1 MTKEQKLSEQEI
13 SRYSRHL
20 ILPQV
25 GLEGQLK
32 LKNSKVLAVGTGAL
46 GSPIL
51 LYLAAAGVGTI
62 GLVDFD
68 VVEESNLHRQIIH
81 TTNDIKKSK
90 VQSAK
95 EKLEALN
102 PNSKIVTFNERLT
115 SSNALNIIKDF
126 DIVIDGTDNF
136 PTRYLINDACVM
148 LKKPFVYGS
157 IFRFEGQVSVFNYD
171 GGACYRC
178 LFPNPPKAGLV
189 PSCSEAGVLGVLP
202 GIIGTIQ
209 TNELIKIILK
219 IGEPLKNRL
228 LSFDS
233 LKMQFRDMKFNKNEN
248 CPICSKNATIKELI
262 DYEEFC
268 GLKEK
273 TDIKVDEITL
283 EEFKSLLAKKDS
295 IQIVDVRPK
304 IDFDL
309 NNIKDSINIPFES
322 LEDDINQIDSLKK
335 VIVVCKIGMLSKEA
349 ILKLKNI
356 GFKAELY
363 SLKGG
368 VTSWLND
375 L

>member
-51 LYLAAAGVGTI
+51 LYLAAAGIGTI

-209 TNELIKIILK
+209 TNELIKIILQ

-248 CPICSKNATIKELI
+248 CPICSKNTTIKELI

-273 TDIKVDEITL
+273 IDIKVDEITL
-283 EEFKSLLAKKDS
+283 EEFKSVLAKKDS

-309 NNIKDSINIPFES
+309 NNIKDSINIPFEN
-322 LEDDINQIDSLKK
+322 LENDINKIDSSKK
-335 VIVVCKIGMLSKEA
+335 IIVVCKIGMLSKEA

>member
-219 IGEPLKNRL
+219 KYRKL
-228 LSFDS
+228 
-233 LKMQFRDMKFNKNEN
+233 
-248 CPICSKNATIKELI
+248 
-262 DYEEFC
+262 
-268 GLKEK
+268 
-273 TDIKVDEITL
+273 
-283 EEFKSLLAKKDS
+283 
-295 IQIVDVRPK
+295 
-304 IDFDL
+304 
-309 NNIKDSINIPFES
+309 INI
-322 LEDDINQIDSLKK
+322 
-335 VIVVCKIGMLSKEA
+335 
-349 ILKLKNI
+349 
-356 GFKAELY
+356 
-363 SLKGG
+363 
-368 VTSWLND
+368 
-375 L
+375 

>member
-51 LYLAAAGVGTI
+51 LYLAAAGIGTI

-148 LKKPFVYGS
+148 LKKPFV
-157 IFRFEGQVSVFNYD
+157 
-171 GGACYRC
+171 
-178 LFPNPPKAGLV
+178 
-189 PSCSEAGVLGVLP
+189 
-202 GIIGTIQ
+202 
-209 TNELIKIILK
+209 
-219 IGEPLKNRL
+219 
-228 LSFDS
+228 
-233 LKMQFRDMKFNKNEN
+233 
-248 CPICSKNATIKELI
+248 
-262 DYEEFC
+262 
-268 GLKEK
+268 
-273 TDIKVDEITL
+273 
-283 EEFKSLLAKKDS
+283 
-295 IQIVDVRPK
+295 
-304 IDFDL
+304 
-309 NNIKDSINIPFES
+309 
-322 LEDDINQIDSLKK
+322 
-335 VIVVCKIGMLSKEA
+335 
-349 ILKLKNI
+349 
-356 GFKAELY
+356 
-363 SLKGG
+363 
-368 VTSWLND
+368 
-375 L
+375 